1 MNQKTLTL
9 WIKRLFIYFIGLF
22 CMAVGVVFSARSALG
37 VSPVGSLANV
47 VYQIALDR
55 GIPFITLGN
64 ATTGIYCL
72 YILAEFLI
80 LRREFKPRMLLQLV
94 ASILFGWLV
103 NLATALLVFLPDPAG
118 YPMQLFYLLCSI
130 PLVAAG
136 VMLYLSPNILPTPGE
151 GMSLAISKK
160 TGLSVGGSKTVFDC
174 AMVIISG
181 ITSLIYFHALVGV
194 REGTVVCALLV
205 GFVMRRLQRVFQ
217 KSLLHFVE
225 REGKLERAVQAAVGN
240 YRLDA
245 AGKPKIVIAIGREF
259 GSGGLEIGAKLAQAL
274 GVTFYDQQL
283 TDMGIAESGLSPEF
297 VAAHEQNMS
306 NAVVYDLLAASYAM
320 SNEGLTPV
328 ERLYAAQTAIIRRIA
343 ASDESCVIVGRCADY
358 ILYDD
363 PNCFRIFIHA
373 TPAARVPRIMAKFG
387 CDEKQA
393 RIRMNN
399 TDQARA
405 RHYQHFTGR
414 SYGSQQYYHLAV
426 DSGQVGVDGA
436 VELIMDAIRLWCDVR
451 GTDPLSLLSKP
462 E

>member
-1 MNQKTLTL
+1 MNQKTLTV
-9 WIKRLFIYFIGLF
+9 WIKRLFVYFIGLF

-47 VYQIALDR
+47 LYQIALDR
-55 GIPFITLGN
+55 GLTFVTLGN
-64 ATTGIYCL
+64 ATTGVYCL
-72 YILAEFLI
+72 YILTELII
-80 LRREFKPRMLLQLV
+80 LRRDFKPKMLLQLV

-103 NLATALLVFLPDPAG
+103 NLATSLLTCLPDPSG
-118 YPMQLFYLLCSI
+118 YAMQMLYLLCSI
-130 PLVAAG
+130 PLVAVG

-151 GMSLAISKK
+151 GMSLAISAK

-174 AMVIISG
+174 SMVVISAV
-181 ITSLIYFHALVGV
+181 TSLLYFHALVGV
-194 REGTVVCALLV
+194 REGTVICALLV

-217 KSLLHFVE
+217 AGLLRFVE
-225 REGKLERAVQAAVGN
+225 RETKLERAVQAAVGN

-259 GSGGLEIGAKLAQAL
+259 GSGGLEIGQKLAQKL
-274 GVTFYDQQL
+274 GITFYDQQL

-297 VAAHEQNMS
+297 VHDHEQNMS
-306 NAVVYDLLAASYAM
+306 NAVVYDLLAANYAM

-328 ERLYAAQTAIIRRIA
+328 ERLFAAQTAIIRRIA

-373 TPAARVPRIMAKFG
+373 TPAARVPRIMAQFS

-393 RIRMNN
+393 RTRMNN

-405 RHYQHFTGR
+405 RHYKHFTGR
-414 SYGSQQYYHLAV
+414 NYGSQQYYHLAV

-436 VELIMDAIRLWCDVR
+436 VELICESIRLWCQVR
-451 GTDPLSLLSKP
+451 GTDPLSLLS
-462 E
+462 

>member
-1 MNQKTLTL
+1 M
-9 WIKRLFIYFIGLF
+9 KRLFVYFIGLF

-55 GIPFITLGN
+55 GITFITLGN
-64 ATTGIYCL
+64 ATTGVYCL

-80 LRREFKPRMLLQLV
+80 LRRDFKPRMLLQLV
-94 ASILFGWLV
+94 ASVLFGWLV
-103 NLATALLVFLPDPAG
+103 NLATALLVFLPDPVG
-118 YPMQLFYLLCSI
+118 YPIQLLYLLCSI
-130 PLVAAG
+130 PLVAVG

-151 GMSLAISKK
+151 GMSLAISNK

-174 AMVIISG
+174 SMVVISG
-181 ITSLIYFHALVGV
+181 ITSLIYFHGLVGV
-194 REGTVVCALLV
+194 REGTVICALLV
-205 GFVMRRLQRVFQ
+205 GFVMRRIQRVCQ
-217 KSLLHFVE
+217 KPLLRFVE

-240 YRLDA
+240 YRLDS
-245 AGKPKIVIAIGREF
+245 AGKPKIIIAIGREF
-259 GSGGLEIGAKLAQAL
+259 GSGGFEIAEKLAKTL

-283 TDMGIAESGLSPEF
+283 TDMGIEESGLSPEF
-297 VAAHEQNMS
+297 VQAHEQNMS
-306 NAVVYDLLAASYAM
+306 NAVVYDLLAANYAL

-328 ERLYAAQTAIIRRIA
+328 ERLFAAQTAIIRRIA

-373 TPAARVPRIMAKFG
+373 TPAARVPRIMAQFD

-405 RHYQHFTGR
+405 RHYKHFTGR
-414 SYGSQQYYHLAV
+414 NYGSQQYYHLAI

-436 VELIMDAIRLWCDVR
+436 VELITESIRLWCQVR
-451 GTDPLSLLSKP
+451 GTDPLSLLTDS

>member
-1 MNQKTLTL
+1 
-9 WIKRLFIYFIGLF
+9 
-22 CMAVGVVFSARSALG
+22 MAVGVVFSARSALG

-47 VYQIALDR
+47 IYQIALDR
-55 GIPFITLGN
+55 GITFISLGN
-64 ATTGIYCL
+64 ATTGVYCL

-80 LRREFKPRMLLQLV
+80 LRREFKPQMLLQLV

-103 NLATALLVFLPDPAG
+103 NLATALMVFLPDPAG
-118 YPMQLFYLLCSI
+118 YPMQLLYLLCSI
-130 PLVAAG
+130 PLVAVG

-151 GMSLAISKK
+151 GMSLAISQK

-174 AMVIISG
+174 SMVVISG

-194 REGTVVCALLV
+194 REGTVICALLV

-217 KSLLHFVE
+217 KPLLRFVE

-245 AGKPKIVIAIGREF
+245 TGKPKIIIAIGREF
-259 GSGGLEIGAKLAQAL
+259 GSGGLEIGEKLAKAL

-297 VAAHEQNMS
+297 VHAHEQNMS
-306 NAVVYDLLAASYAM
+306 NAVVYDLLAANYAL

-328 ERLYAAQTAIIRRIA
+328 ERLFAAQTAIIRRIA

-363 PNCFRIFIHA
+363 SNCFRIFIHA
-373 TPAARVPRIMAKFG
+373 TPTARLPRIMAQFG

-405 RHYQHFTGR
+405 RHYKHFTGR
-414 SYGSQQYYHLAV
+414 NYGSQQYYHLAV

-436 VELIMDAIRLWCDVR
+436 VELITESIRLWCQVR
-451 GTDPLSLLSKP
+451 GTDPLSLLTKP